1 MKLSNRNFETY
12 LKLKRALSRSRRIQM
27 CFIDPARARFPST
40 LLASFLDLTDFT
52 AGERRLQR
60 VRRRERLKPLSLA
73 SRPSTRPE
81 VSKEGRPTE
90 GGSCDDALALNAS
103 ERKRFS
109 QIFIASPNE
118 GERKAANR
126 NEALMRHASL
136 PPCVSRIHSFAPK
149 WRFVQRQACVDSKPL
164 DRKSRCF

>member
-1 MKLSNRNFETY
+1 MKASNLNFETY
-12 LKLKRALSRSRRIQM
+12 LKLKRAVSRSRRTQM
-27 CFIDPARARFPST
+27 CFIDPARFPSP

-52 AGERRLQR
+52 AGGPSA
-60 VRRRERLKPLSLA
+60 RRERLKPLSLA

-90 GGSCDDALALNAS
+90 GGSCDDALALNAA

-149 WRFVQRQACVDSKPL
+149 WRFAQRQACVDSKPRPL